1 MTIANWCVLIACLLP
16 IVAAGLAKSASI
28 RVSRRKGGYDNN
40 NPRLWA
46 QNLTGWQ
53 QRAHAAQLNSFEAL
67 PLFIAAVALAQQAH
81 VAQGRVDTLAGI
93 FIVIRLAYL
102 AAYLMNAG
110 LLRSAIWSAGILVC
124 VAIFPFY

>member
-16 IVAAGLAKSASI
+16 IVAVGLAKSVSI
-28 RVSRRKGGYDNN
+28 RVSRRNGGYDNN

-46 QNLTGWQ
+46 LSLTGWQ

-67 PLFIAAVALAQQAH
+67 PLFISAVVLAQQAQ
-81 VAQGRVDTLAGI
+81 VAQARIDTLAVI
-93 FIVIRLAYL
+93 FILIRVAYL
-102 AAYLMNAG
+102 VAYLMNLG
-110 LLRSAIWSAGILVC
+110 LLRTAIWTTGILVC